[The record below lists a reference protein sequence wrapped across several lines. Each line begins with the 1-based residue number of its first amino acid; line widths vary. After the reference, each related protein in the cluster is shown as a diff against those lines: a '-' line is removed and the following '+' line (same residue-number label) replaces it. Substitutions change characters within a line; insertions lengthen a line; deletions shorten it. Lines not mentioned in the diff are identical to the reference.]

1 MNEWTDKK
9 GVVRLFDN
17 KAFLYSLDYMK
28 KYKILNP
35 SFAICCYPN
44 EDCLVYGNNT
54 DSKGLYLNS
63 SCLKENKGKE
73 NHSSRVYDMPSDYC
87 LSGEN
92 CFQLTK

>member
-1 MNEWTDKK
+1 MTEWTDKN

-35 SFAICCYPN
+35 SLAICCYPY
-44 EDCLVYGNNT
+44 EDCLVYGNNA

-63 SCLKENKGKE
+63 SCLKQNKGKE
-73 NHSSRVYDMPSDYC
+73 NHSTRVYDMPR
-87 LSGEN
+87 
-92 CFQLTK
+92 